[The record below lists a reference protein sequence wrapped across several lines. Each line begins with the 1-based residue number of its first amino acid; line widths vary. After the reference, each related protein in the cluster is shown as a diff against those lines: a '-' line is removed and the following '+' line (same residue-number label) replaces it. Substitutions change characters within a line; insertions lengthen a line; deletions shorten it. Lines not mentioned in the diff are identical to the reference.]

1 MNRKLIFIA
10 IFLIMLGLGFT
21 TYTGY
26 FAATEYRE
34 PVDVSRVIDGDT
46 LELEDGR
53 QVRLLGIN
61 TPEVN
66 EFLYK
71 EATDYLKQL
80 LADKQIALES
90 FGQDKYGRTL
100 GYVYADDELVNLGMI
115 KAGLAHKY
123 LFSDDD
129 KFYKEFRDAEEV
141 AKEKQLGIWKSEKR
155 PCISIVRL
163 NYNAEGN
170 DNKNLN
176 DEYVTFRNVCAYP
189 VDMSGWELKDEG
201 THIYRIKSLTLTS
214 NSEITIYSGSGK
226 NYDSNLYW
234 NSRRSIWNNDKDTLF
249 LRDKNGTLV
258 LTFSYPY

>member
-1 MNRKLIFIA
+1 MDRKLILIV

-26 FAATEYRE
+26 FAAAEYRE

-46 LELEDGR
+46 LELKDGR

-61 TPEVN
+61 TPEVS

-71 EATDYLKQL
+71 EAADYLRQL
-80 LADKQIALES
+80 LADKQITLES

-100 GYVYADDELVNLGMI
+100 GYVYADDELVNIEII

-123 LFSDDD
+123 LFSDDG
-129 KFYKEFRDAEEV
+129 KFYKEFRDAEEG

-155 PCISIVRL
+155 PCISVVRL

-170 DNKNLN
+170 DNHNLN
-176 DEYVTFRNVCAYP
+176 DEYVIFRNVCAYP

-201 THIYRIKSLTLTS
+201 TNIYRIKSFTLPLD
-214 NSEITIYSGSGK
+214 SEITVHSGSGK
-226 NYDSNLYW
+226 NSDGNLYW
-234 NSRRSIWNNDKDTLF
+234 GSRRPIWNNDKDTLF